1 MVCAYE
7 LMRMGLHPV
16 VLEAS
21 DRIGGRLYSKKLGN
35 PGDGVICE
43 LGGMRFPVSA
53 KALFHYFEKVGVKA
67 NMGIFQTP
75 GRKPRSAPLST
86 TWASH
91 PSITRPRATI
101 FRSLP
106 STPR

>member
-1 MVCAYE
+1 MSPRSSRIFPLNMESSWTDPAGTHCALLPMPIMASRSWSWVPVSGMVCAYE

-53 KALFHYFEKVGVKA
+53 KALFHYFE
-67 NMGIFQTP
+67 
-75 GRKPRSAPLST
+75 R
-86 TWASH
+86 WA
-91 PSITRPRATI
+91 
-101 FRSLP
+101 
-106 STPR
+106 